1 MDPQIWIRKTKKYLW
16 MRNTAMEGLR
26 YGSGTPVVGTISR
39 GVCAMVEV
47 WCGMPGGQEATIWSD
62 MYHEPKD

>member
-1 MDPQIWIRKTKKYLW
+1 
-16 MRNTAMEGLR
+16 MEGLR